1 MPVSVRVAEHAGN
14 VYLDLC
20 NPQWE
25 VVEITPTGWEILPG
39 DQAPVK
45 FRRPRGIVA
54 LPQPIK
60 GGRLEDLQSFLGVRE
75 ERYWYL
81 VVGFLLMML
90 RPRGPYPLL
99 ILHGEQGSGKS
110 TRARIIRSII
120 DPNTVLLQV
129 EPRETRDLMITA
141 KGSWCL
147 DLDNLTYLPVWLS
160 DALCRLATGG
170 GFRTRGLY
178 TNDEE
183 QLFDSMRPVI
193 INGIEVVARKPD
205 LLDRSLL
212 VELIPITSEGR
223 RTEEELYAALKLLR
237 PGILGALLDA
247 VVCALKNMPNTRLA
261 TLPRMADFVKWVTA
275 AEPAL
280 GWAPGTFLNA
290 YHEVQ
295 DEANEVALE
304 EYPIVD
310 SLRRLME
317 GEERWE
323 GKASQLLTELA
334 GLTEEQAVKAERWP
348 RGANILS
355 GELKRL
361 APNLRKIGLNVTF
374 SSAGRGHA
382 KVRQI
387 TVEKVKVGERSSPS
401 SPGLE
406 KQGSGDDLPP
416 DGDNLFQS
424 GDDGGD
430 DLGSVRKAYKNRPGD
445 DGDDGDVVFPAF
457 TSPHIRERDNK
468 QRRGPIRIER
478 NGNRPS
484 EPSEPSECTEKPPSG
499 ADGRDD
505 VSDGMD
511 GVSDGSANNRPK
523 KTCIK
528 TGVSDGSD
536 GLSPT
541 LSEPHSDRERFE
553 L

>member
-1 MPVSVRVAEHAGN
+1 MLPETPARRPEKEALACLEAKAIYEGKEMPVSVRVAEHAGN

-406 KQGSGDDLPP
+406 
-416 DGDNLFQS
+416 
-424 GDDGGD
+424 
-430 DLGSVRKAYKNRPGD
+430 
-445 DGDDGDVVFPAF
+445 
-457 TSPHIRERDNK
+457 
-468 QRRGPIRIER
+468 
-478 NGNRPS
+478 
-484 EPSEPSECTEKPPSG
+484 
-499 ADGRDD
+499 
-505 VSDGMD
+505 
-511 GVSDGSANNRPK
+511 
-523 KTCIK
+523 
-528 TGVSDGSD
+528 
-536 GLSPT
+536 
-541 LSEPHSDRERFE
+541 
-553 L
+553 